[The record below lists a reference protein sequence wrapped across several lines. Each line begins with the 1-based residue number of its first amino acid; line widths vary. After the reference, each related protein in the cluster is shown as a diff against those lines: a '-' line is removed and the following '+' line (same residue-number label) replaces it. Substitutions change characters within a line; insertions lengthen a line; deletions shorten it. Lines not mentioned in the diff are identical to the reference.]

1 MPLFTSTTFVDVRP
15 TNSGDVTTWLY
26 DEASNCMTNKVYADG
41 KGPRY
46 SYTPNGNVAQRIWAR
61 GIITDY
67 AYDGWNN
74 LTNTT
79 YSDGTPTVTLFYDAM
94 DRQIKAEDAAG
105 ITTFRYDSFGSLTNE
120 TVVGIAGTNTIIRH
134 WDEFSRTAGYTLNN
148 VRQTTIGYD
157 AATGRIATMLV
168 NGSDIP
174 FTWSYIPG
182 SDLKSSLTY
191 PNGLTASWTYDANDQ
206 LLQVL
211 NVTPTNVISQYD
223 YTYDAAGRR
232 IEIARSGSAMSESRT
247 DAYGYNVRNE
257 LTSASRLGGTSSVTS
272 TIEYAYNYDDI
283 GNRLSSFDLGTNRSY
298 TANSLNQ
305 YSSISNLC
313 DSMSLCE
320 EFIPQ
325 FDDDGNQT
333 LIQTATGI
341 WQVQYNGENRP
352 VHWER
357 IASNSSTPNSSNPTL
372 VSMSFDRKGRR
383 VQYIETCETMTASNK
398 TFTYD
403 GYLQIANHELTVH
416 NSQLFIWNPTEPIA
430 THPLVFYTS
439 TTPPLYYTHDANKN
453 ISDLTTS
460 FQATSHHYEYGPFGV
475 ETEAVNGRLTTN
487 HNFQICNPFR
497 FSSEYSDVFLGV
509 IYYNYRHLELN
520 LGRWLSRDCENG
532 ITEYVFIDNAAIECF
547 DELGLIKSPS
557 KNADRDNN
565 GGHKK
570 RGNGN
575 RINKHQNAQKHGGRI
590 NAHFVR
596 HDRRGKVIPPPV
608 KGKCGYVNVK
618 TLLAVDAINA
628 GVMLSGIILKE
639 MEAAGSFDE
648 FVDWNIEIEGSLCC
662 VEPKTPQIVK
672 KVAITR
678 TGKANLNGP
687 LWGFLTPD
695 VTANYEFEKKVVFTF
710 ECCCSTPKNTKRSV
724 EIRRTPISYDWIWG
738 LGGSAKGVAEWRR
751 ITEISDCE

>member
-1 MPLFTSTTFVDVRP
+1 MQGETSGSPRFTKRYENRLGQTVREERSGFQGALLATVHAYDSLGRLVRTTPDYEPIVEHSYDITGARSVSVRSADGQWRKTETTSAFAAIDGAIWLVQSNIVSCSDATITSLVTSSSRQLTGLTAALPSRSRTTDVRGNSTENEMLVDLAIVTSRQTVP
-15 TNSGDVTTWLY
+15 YATNKPLSLSRYGVSLMDVSVSAVTNTYAYDPLGRPIAHTDGRGNTRHTEYNALDQRSASIDALGNRTSYAYDQFGNLAAVTNPLGNAIVYEYDLRGRKTYEYRNESFGPNSGDVTTWLY

-272 TIEYAYNYDDI
+272 TIEYAYNYDA
-283 GNRLSSFDLGTNRSY
+283 TQP
-298 TANSLNQ
+298 TA
-305 YSSISNLC
+305 
-313 DSMSLCE
+313 
-320 EFIPQ
+320 
-325 FDDDGNQT
+325 
-333 LIQTATGI
+333 
-341 WQVQYNGENRP
+341 
-352 VHWER
+352 
-357 IASNSSTPNSSNPTL
+357 
-372 VSMSFDRKGRR
+372 
-383 VQYIETCETMTASNK
+383 
-398 TFTYD
+398 
-403 GYLQIANHELTVH
+403 
-416 NSQLFIWNPTEPIA
+416 
-430 THPLVFYTS
+430 
-439 TTPPLYYTHDANKN
+439 
-453 ISDLTTS
+453 
-460 FQATSHHYEYGPFGV
+460 
-475 ETEAVNGRLTTN
+475 
-487 HNFQICNPFR
+487 
-497 FSSEYSDVFLGV
+497 
-509 IYYNYRHLELN
+509 
-520 LGRWLSRDCENG
+520 
-532 ITEYVFIDNAAIECF
+532 
-547 DELGLIKSPS
+547 
-557 KNADRDNN
+557 
-565 GGHKK
+565 
-570 RGNGN
+570 
-575 RINKHQNAQKHGGRI
+575 
-590 NAHFVR
+590 
-596 HDRRGKVIPPPV
+596 
-608 KGKCGYVNVK
+608 
-618 TLLAVDAINA
+618 
-628 GVMLSGIILKE
+628 
-639 MEAAGSFDE
+639 
-648 FVDWNIEIEGSLCC
+648 
-662 VEPKTPQIVK
+662 
-672 KVAITR
+672 
-678 TGKANLNGP
+678 
-687 LWGFLTPD
+687 
-695 VTANYEFEKKVVFTF
+695 
-710 ECCCSTPKNTKRSV
+710 
-724 EIRRTPISYDWIWG
+724 
-738 LGGSAKGVAEWRR
+738 
-751 ITEISDCE
+751 